1 MMEQQEDQR
10 LIMVVDDDPS
20 ILFTVETI
28 LEYANVRVVKAE
40 NGFLCLDHLEAGF
53 RGVILMDIMM
63 PEMDGWDT
71 IREILA
77 RGLMEGNVIS
87 MITAKDVPDKKM
99 EGLEEYVIDY
109 IMKPFEPERLTSAV
123 DQYLSYVEKV

>member
-1 MMEQQEDQR
+1 MEQQGDKR
-10 LIMVVDDDPS
+10 VIMVVDDDPS

-28 LEYANVRVVKAE
+28 LEYADVSVIKAE
-40 NGFLCLDHLEAGF
+40 NGYSCLDQLEAGF

-109 IMKPFEPERLTSAV
+109 IMKTFEPERLTSAV
-123 DQYLSYVEKV
+123 DQYLSYVEKP

>member
-1 MMEQQEDQR
+1 MEQQGDKR
-10 LIMVVDDDPS
+10 VIMVVDDDPS

-28 LEYANVRVVKAE
+28 LEYADVNVIKAE
-40 NGFLCLDHLEAGF
+40 NGYSCLDQLEAGF

-71 IREILA
+71 IREILS

-123 DQYLSYVEKV
+123 DQYLSYVEKP